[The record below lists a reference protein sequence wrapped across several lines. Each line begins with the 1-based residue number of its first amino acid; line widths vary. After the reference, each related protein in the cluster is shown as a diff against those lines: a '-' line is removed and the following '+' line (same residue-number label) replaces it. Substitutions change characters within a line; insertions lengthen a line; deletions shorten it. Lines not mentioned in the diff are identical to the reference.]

1 MATLKNASFI
11 IAFLLLASTFKLAAT
26 EKPIITGVRIINS
39 TIEEHVKASSSEEEL
54 LPKFESDQH
63 TAFYLYGYNF
73 SEDMLVVLT
82 LENITKNNKC
92 DNIARTKSFNV
103 DFINENVAHVV
114 MNYHQPP
121 RSGKVYLCISSNDG
135 HYYHMGSDPWVTTKI
150 QIVNDTIPLPLRISL
165 IAVLLV
171 LSGLFSGLNLGL
183 MSLDPIELQ
192 IIMSSG
198 TKKEQKFAKKIHPVR
213 KKGNF
218 LLCTLLLGNVLVNST
233 FTILLD
239 DLTNGV
245 WAIIG
250 STAGI
255 VVFGEIF
262 PQAVCSRYGL
272 HVGAYTIWITKFFM
286 FVTFVLS
293 WPISKLLDIIL
304 GKEIGTVYNRKKL
317 MEMIKI
323 HDPYNDLKK
332 DEVNI
337 IQGALEL
344 RSKTVKEVMTPLQNC
359 YMISMNSKL
368 DFKTMQEIMHTG
380 FTRIPVYDGDDRA
393 NIQSILFVKDL
404 AFVDP
409 EDAIPLLAVCR
420 TYQHAVNYVFSDS
433 TLDQLLE
440 KFKKGAFHMA
450 IVQQVN
456 NEGPG
461 DPFYEVIGIITLEDV
476 IEEIIKAEIVDETDQ
491 YTDNRSNTR
500 NDMRHALPQDLTL
513 FNSHNDSVRSITPQ
527 LTLAAVRYLQAEV
540 DPFKQISEKV
550 LLRLLNQNVLV
561 ELEKRELEKFPEKQ
575 FIYKKG
581 VPSDYFVLILE
592 GTVQVQVGNEQLN
605 FESGPFTYY
614 GKTALSQSEGRKS
627 MGLNNTE
634 VKRPSQDRSAFKPD
648 FSLIAH
654 EDVKYIKITWKQFE
668 KALKTTQMSGSMS
681 LKASAGLNE
690 DDVSISLSST
700 HLSPSREKTE
710 EDDQHLVV
718 TTNSTS
724 ALLTTNPHHRHKYLK
739 DQNKSMSSDQLRAL
753 AQTYSKVAGDRLRPS
768 HLQKEHPALVT
779 KATSNQD
786 SDKDPLLEPKKS
798 GKADLDQTLAPVAGP
813 PHLMRSD
820 DEAIVTSSAN
830 SNNNNQVQAANQLQD
845 DEIGE
850 RTSFVVGSIGR

>member
-1 MATLKNASFI
+1 
-11 IAFLLLASTFKLAAT
+11 
-26 EKPIITGVRIINS
+26 
-39 TIEEHVKASSSEEEL
+39 
-54 LPKFESDQH
+54 
-63 TAFYLYGYNF
+63 
-73 SEDMLVVLT
+73 
-82 LENITKNNKC
+82 
-92 DNIARTKSFNV
+92 
-103 DFINENVAHVV
+103 
-114 MNYHQPP
+114 
-121 RSGKVYLCISSNDG
+121 
-135 HYYHMGSDPWVTTKI
+135 
-150 QIVNDTIPLPLRISL
+150 
-165 IAVLLV
+165 
-171 LSGLFSGLNLGL
+171 
-183 MSLDPIELQ
+183 
-192 IIMSSG
+192 
-198 TKKEQKFAKKIHPVR
+198 
-213 KKGNF
+213 
-218 LLCTLLLGNVLVNST
+218 
-233 FTILLD
+233 
-239 DLTNGV
+239 
-245 WAIIG
+245 
-250 STAGI
+250 
-255 VVFGEIF
+255 
-262 PQAVCSRYGL
+262 
-272 HVGAYTIWITKFFM
+272 
-286 FVTFVLS
+286 
-293 WPISKLLDIIL
+293 
-304 GKEIGTVYNRKKL
+304 
-317 MEMIKI
+317 MIKI

-420 TYQHAVNYVFSDS
+420 TYQHPVNYVFSDS

-513 FNSHNDSVRSITPQ
+513 FNSHNDNARSITPQ

-614 GKTALSQSEGRKS
+614 GKTALSQSEGKKS
-627 MGLNNTE
+627 VGLNNAE

-700 HLSPSREKTE
+700 HLSPSREKNE

-724 ALLTTNPHHRHKYLK
+724 ALLTGPTNPHHRHKYLK

-768 HLQKEHPALVT
+768 HLQKEHPALVAQT
-779 KATSNQD
+779 TSNQD

-798 GKADLDQTLAPVAGP
+798 EKADLDQTLAPVAGP
-813 PHLMRSD
+813 PHLMLSD
-820 DEAIVTSSAN
+820 DENIVMSSAN
-830 SNNNNQVQAANQLQD
+830 SNNNNKNQAANQIQD